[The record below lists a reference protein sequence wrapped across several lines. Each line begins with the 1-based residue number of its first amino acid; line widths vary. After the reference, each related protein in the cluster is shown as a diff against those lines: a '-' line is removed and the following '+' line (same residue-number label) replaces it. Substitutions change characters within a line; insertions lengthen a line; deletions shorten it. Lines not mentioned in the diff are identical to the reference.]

1 MDERRK
7 FKRVPAGSIVW
18 YEIEDFTKMQAGAD
32 QSDVALGLPLE
43 SVDISVGGVQIM
55 TDQKLE
61 PESRLK
67 LILSVTPTTPPISI
81 LARIAW
87 IRQVEKKET
96 FFIGLEFLE
105 FLNGRKKLLEDYIRS
120 FPG

>member
-7 FKRVPAGSIVW
+7 FKRVTAGSVVW
-18 YEIEDFTKMQAGAD
+18 YEIEDFTRMQAGAD

-61 PESRLK
+61 PENRLK
-67 LILSVTPTTPPISI
+67 LILSISPTTPPIAI
-81 LARIAW
+81 LARVAW
-87 IRQVEKKET
+87 VRQVENKKT
-96 FFIGLEFLE
+96 FFLGLEFLE
-105 FLNGRKKLLEDYIRS
+105 FLNDRKKLLEDYIKS